1 MRWLRC
7 VRRARR
13 PRPPRPPRPP
23 RCVCAAKLQLKPPT
37 LGAELEEEPLT
48 EPACM
53 CVLPPVCLRVRNI
66 SLSTLGT
73 TNRLWSWRGREG
85 LLGVTWA
92 YGRYFPFIERG
103 VPCYNHP
110 NRLGFG
116 IGIGIGLALVFTKF
130 HANRKRFDESTTQI
144 HTIGRCQCPLVGTL
158 FA

>member
-1 MRWLRC
+1 MH
-7 VRRARR
+7 
-13 PRPPRPPRPP
+13 
-23 RCVCAAKLQLKPPT
+23 VCATTGLFA
-37 LGAELEEEPLT
+37 
-48 EPACM
+48 
-53 CVLPPVCLRVRNI
+53 
-66 SLSTLGT
+66 STQHFSFYIGYYKYIVDVGEG
-73 TNRLWSWRGREG
+73 GREG